1 MAIKKSV
8 FIAASLDGFIA
19 REDGS
24 IDWLLSIDNPECDD
38 FGYDEFIK
46 DVDVIVM
53 GRNTFEIVKSFDKWQ
68 YGKIKVIVIT
78 SSNYLLPEGFNQNV
92 EITNDKPHNLIKR
105 LESEGYKH
113 AYIDGGK
120 TIQSFLIE
128 GLIDEI
134 TITTIP
140 IILGNGIPLLGSIGK
155 QINLGHIKAN
165 VYTNGLV
172 QNKYRIIKPD

>member
-8 FIAASLDGFIA
+8 FIAASVDGFIA

-24 IDWLLSIDNPECDD
+24 IDWLLGIDNPNGDD
-38 FGYDEFIK
+38 FGYNEFIK
-46 DVDVIVM
+46 DIDVIIM

-78 SSNYLLPEGFNQNV
+78 SSKYILPEGFNQNV
-92 EITNDKPHNLIKR
+92 EITNDNPRKLITR
-105 LESEGYKH
+105 LELEGYKNV
-113 AYIDGGK
+113 YIDGGK
-120 TIQSFLIE
+120 TIQSFLRE

-140 IILGNGIPLLGSIGK
+140 LILGIGIPLLGRIGK
-155 QINLGHIKAN
+155 QINLGHIKTN
-165 VYTNGLV
+165 VYNNGLV
-172 QNKYRIIKPD
+172 QNIYCVKT

>member
-24 IDWLLSIDNPECDD
+24 IEWLLGIDNPDGDD
-38 FGYDEFIK
+38 FGYNEFIK
-46 DVDVIVM
+46 DIDVIIM

-78 SSNYLLPEGFNQNV
+78 SSKYILPEGFNQNV
-92 EITNDKPHNLIKR
+92 EITNDNPHRLIER

-113 AYIDGGK
+113 AYVDGGK
-120 TIQSFLIE
+120 TIQSFLRE

-140 IILGNGIPLLGSIGK
+140 VILGSGIPLLGSIGK
-155 QINLGHIKAN
+155 QINMTHIKTN
-165 VYTNGLV
+165 VYKNGFV
-172 QNKYRIIKPD
+172 QNSFLCK